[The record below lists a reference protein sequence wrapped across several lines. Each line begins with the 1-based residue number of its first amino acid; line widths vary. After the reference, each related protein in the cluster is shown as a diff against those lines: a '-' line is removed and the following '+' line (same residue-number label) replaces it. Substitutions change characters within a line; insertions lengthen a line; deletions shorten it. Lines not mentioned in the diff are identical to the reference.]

1 MADGNVGSQVP
12 PAAGGAVVQRVA
24 TTVSV
29 PGTVAGT
36 IVDAAVAFNLLQ
48 KNLIRDPADD
58 PAPMPLPDGAQPSLA
73 DDWLRKAMTRQ
84 DECIERLTVGLM
96 YNIQQMDELQKAWK
110 THKDSLVNCGQLLPS
125 PGAGSGMFM
134 AMTNGAVTSGSTN
147 LSNSDGSPFDAIGEE
162 ARRLRRSEFQRV

>member
-1 MADGNVGSQVP
+1 M
-12 PAAGGAVVQRVA
+12 QRVA

-48 KNLIRDPADD
+48 KNLVRDPADD
-58 PAPMPLPDGAQPSLA
+58 PASLPDN
-73 DDWLRKAMTRQ
+73 WLQKAMTRQ